1 MKRGGKSGKSRAA
14 ILDAALALFSHQGYR
29 GTSIR
34 EIAAKAGVST
44 GNVYH
49 HFTDKEAIFETLL
62 SQYAAAVER
71 PDFPLN
77 RALAAAPFPENLEQL
92 AAAAEETIRRYRPY
106 VALIYVDVVELS
118 GDHIRKFYAGMPGR
132 FAALLR
138 THIGEEY
145 LTPRLRPGVSPVSAV
160 MLASRF
166 FLHYF
171 AVELL
176 FGVPNQFGKETPVV
190 LKEVA
195 DILRRGLLG
204 SGEARDAGAAG
215 PPRLAG

>member
-1 MKRGGKSGKSRAA
+1 MKRSGKSGKSRAA
-14 ILDAALALFSHQGYR
+14 ILDAALALFSHQGYS

-34 EIAAKAGVST
+34 EIAAKAGGST

-62 SQYAAAVER
+62 SQYEAAVER

-77 RALAAAPFPENLEQL
+77 RALAAAPFPENLERL

-106 VALIYVDVVELS
+106 VALIYVDVVEFS
-118 GDHIRKFYAGMPGR
+118 GDHIRKFFTGMPGR
-132 FAALLR
+132 FATLLR
-138 THIGEEY
+138 THIGEEK
-145 LTPRLRPGVSPVSAV
+145 LDARLRPGVPPVSAV
-160 MLASRF
+160 MLAIRF
-166 FLHYF
+166 FFHYF

-176 FGVPNQFGKETPVV
+176 FGVPNQFGKETPLV

-195 DILRRGLLG
+195 DILRRGLLM
-204 SGEARDAGAAG
+204 SGQAKDSGAVG